1 MIEGLLFIKGISALF
16 RVNIT
21 ENIFWDFMFLSK
33 KSPLVAI
40 DIGSSSIKLVQ
51 LTEFKEGQYELTRF
65 GMMPLDAE
73 CIVEGAIKKPDQV
86 ADALKNLIKAEKIQS
101 RYVVSAVAGEAVFI
115 KKIKVPVMSEEEL
128 SAKITQEAEQYI
140 PFDIDDVALDFQI
153 LGTINADK
161 EEDSEDSEEPK
172 PTDDSSQ
179 DNDEQKEDSNEGGEM
194 MEALLVAVQRDI
206 IDERTNILLEADLKP
221 AIIDLDV
228 FALMNAAQLTA
239 DLSRMGTIALIDLG
253 DSFTHI
259 NIIQDGAMGY
269 TRDIPVG
276 GGYLTNLLMSKF
288 QVPFQKTLD
297 IKRGKFSSD
306 IKEEEVIEIIVL
318 AYKKVLEE
326 VQNSFEN
333 FSILSDHKI
342 ERILLCGGG
351 SMIRGLDEFF
361 ADYLKVPVEI
371 LDPMQ
376 GVKVNPKNFHQSLI
390 DEMSGLSTV
399 ALGLATRRFNYK

>member
-1 MIEGLLFIKGISALF
+1 
-16 RVNIT
+16 
-21 ENIFWDFMFLSK
+21 MFLSK

-65 GMMPLDAE
+65 GMMPLDEE
-73 CIVEGAIKKPDQV
+73 CIVEGAIKKPELV

-101 RYVVSAVAGEAVFI
+101 RYAVSAVAGEAVFI

-153 LGTINADK
+153 LGAVDTDK
-161 EEDSEDSEEPK
+161 DEESENSEESESA
-172 PTDDSSQ
+172 DDSQ
-179 DNDEQKEDSNEGGEM
+179 DNDEQKEDSNEEGEM
-194 MEALLVAVQRDI
+194 MEALLVAVQKEV
-206 IDERTNILLEADLKP
+206 IDERTDILLEAGLKP

-228 FALMNAAQLTA
+228 FALMNAAQLTT
-239 DLSRMGTIALIDLG
+239 DLSTMGTIALIDLG

-259 NIIQDGAMGY
+259 NIIQDGTMGY
-269 TRDIPVG
+269 TRDIPIG
-276 GGYLTNLLMSKF
+276 GGYLTSMLMSKF
-288 QVPFQKTLD
+288 QIPFKQTLD

-306 IKEEEVIEIIVL
+306 IKEEEVVEVIVR
-318 AYKKVLEE
+318 AYKKVLAE
-326 VQNSFEN
+326 VQKSFEY
-333 FSILSDHKI
+333 FSTLSDHKI
-342 ERILLCGGG
+342 ERVLLCGGG
-351 SMIRGLDEFF
+351 SMIRGLDGFF
-361 ADYLKVPVEI
+361 ADYLKMPVEI

-376 GVKVNPKNFHQSLI
+376 GVKINRKNFDQSLI

-399 ALGLATRRFNYK
+399 ALGLATRRFDHK

>member
-1 MIEGLLFIKGISALF
+1 MIQGLLFIKGISALF

-221 AIIDLDV
+221 VIIDLDV

-259 NIIQDGAMGY
+259 NIIQDGTMGY

-306 IKEEEVIEIIVL
+306 VKEEEVIEIIVL

-399 ALGLATRRFNYK
+399 ALGLATRRFDYK

>member
-1 MIEGLLFIKGISALF
+1 MIQGLLFIKGISALF

-101 RYVVSAVAGEAVFI
+101 RFVVSAVAGEAVFI

-153 LGTINADK
+153 LGNVNADK

-172 PTDDSSQ
+172 PADDSSQ

-376 GVKVNPKNFHQSLI
+376 GIKVNPKNFHQSLI

-399 ALGLATRRFNYK
+399 ALGLATRRFDYK

>member
-1 MIEGLLFIKGISALF
+1 
-16 RVNIT
+16 
-21 ENIFWDFMFLSK
+21 MFLSK

-51 LTEFKEGQYELTRF
+51 LNEIKEGQYELSRF
-65 GMMPLDAE
+65 GMMPLDKE
-73 CIVEGAIKKPDQV
+73 CIVEGAIKKPDLV
-86 ADALKNLIKAEKIQS
+86 AEALKNLIKAEKIQS
-101 RYVVSAVAGEAVFI
+101 RYAVSAVAGEAVFI

-153 LGTINADK
+153 LGEINTDK
-161 EEDSEDSEEPK
+161 EPEDSEE
-172 PTDDSSQ
+172 SELNGGSQ
-179 DNDEQKEDSNEGGEM
+179 ENDEHKEGSNGDGEM
-194 MEALLVAVQRDI
+194 MEALLVAVQREV
-206 IDERTNILLEADLKP
+206 IDERTDIILEAGLKP
-221 AIIDLDV
+221 TIIDLDV
-228 FALMNAAQLTA
+228 FALMNAAQLTT
-239 DLSRMGTIALIDLG
+239 DLSSMGTTALIDLG

-276 GGYLTNLLMSKF
+276 GVYLTNMLMTKF
-288 QVPFQKTLD
+288 RVPFKQTLD

-306 IKEEEVIEIIVL
+306 VKEEEVVEIIVR

-326 VQNSFEN
+326 IQKSFEY
-333 FSILSDHKI
+333 FSTLSDHQI
-342 ERILLCGGG
+342 ERVLLCGGG
-351 SMIRGLDEFF
+351 SMIRGLDGFF
-361 ADYLKVPVEI
+361 ADYLKLPVEV

-376 GVKVNPKNFHQSLI
+376 GVKINPKNFDQSLI

-399 ALGLATRRFNYK
+399 ALGLATRRFDYT

>member
-1 MIEGLLFIKGISALF
+1 
-16 RVNIT
+16 
-21 ENIFWDFMFLSK
+21 MFLSK

-65 GMMPLDAE
+65 GMMPLEEE

-86 ADALKNLIKAEKIQS
+86 AAALKNLIKAEKIQS
-101 RYVVSAVAGEAVFI
+101 RFAVSAVAGEAVFI

-153 LGTINADK
+153 LGALNAEK
-161 EEDSEDSEEPK
+161 ERGTEGSEDSEESE
-172 PTDDSSQ
+172 PTVDSPQ
-179 DNDEQKEDSNEGGEM
+179 DNGEQKEDSNEEGEM
-194 MEALLVAVQRDI
+194 MEALLVAVQRDV

-228 FALMNAAQLTA
+228 FALMNAAQLTT
-239 DLSRMGTIALIDLG
+239 DLSSMGTIALIDLG

-276 GGYLTNLLMSKF
+276 GGYLTNILMSKF
-288 QVPFQKTLD
+288 QIPFKQTLD
-297 IKRGKFSSD
+297 IKRGKFPSS
-306 IKEEEVIEIIVL
+306 IKEEEVVEVIL
-318 AYKKVLEE
+318 RAYKKVLEE
-326 VQNSFEN
+326 VQKSFEY
-333 FSILSDHKI
+333 FSTLSDRKI
-342 ERILLCGGG
+342 ERVLLCGGG
-351 SMIRGLDEFF
+351 SMIRGLDGYF
-361 ADYLKVPVEI
+361 ADHLKMPVEI

-376 GVKVNPKNFHQSLI
+376 GVKINPKNFDQSLI

-399 ALGLATRRFNYK
+399 ALGLATRRFDYK